1 MRAYLVFSAIPFK
14 IMGWSSRLSVFLL
27 FLLTHAQAPIEC
39 PPEYNVTL
47 AASEGANV
55 VAVRRETSVVDNGNS
70 NILTTLTY
78 CNNSC
83 QYITIVNVV
92 CIIC

>member
-47 AASEGANV
+47 AASEDGNV
-55 VAVRRETSVVDNGNS
+55 VAVRRETSIVDNGNS
-70 NILTTLTY
+70 IILTTTFVY
-78 CNNSC
+78 QNSR
-83 QYITIVNVV
+83 V
-92 CIIC
+92 CKCMHH